1 MGKPLDPIPINQETG
16 YMLNQ
21 EFQKK
26 IIVRRI
32 SLLSPDLITQ
42 RHLPLYMHIFFKN
55 KRYIPYLIIHKVH
68 ISVSL
73 DQLIAIQKETQIYAL
88 NFNKK
93 NFVILSISVCYQIN
107 QDSTLHWQLIIPP
120 PIFCIHCVQGV
131 TNDYRYHEMYTLTV
145 ICELIFPGPCFC
157 VNISIN
163 LNLQTTYF
171 LVMFTRSFGFV
182 VAVSVS
188 FGFIGPSV

>member
-1 MGKPLDPIPINQETG
+1 MCHPLH
-16 YMLNQ
+16 L
-21 EFQKK
+21 
-26 IIVRRI
+26 
-32 SLLSPDLITQ
+32 SLLPNQ
-42 RHLPLYMHIFFKN
+42 PRQHLALA
-55 KRYIPYLIIHKVH
+55 IH
-68 ISVSL
+68 
-73 DQLIAIQKETQIYAL
+73 D
-88 NFNKK
+88 F
-93 NFVILSISVCYQIN
+93 
-107 QDSTLHWQLIIPP
+107 P

-188 FGFIGPSV
+188 FGFIGPSVWEFKSFWRFLLSFLYTCASYQGGYPLSMSYLSDSFFLHFSRSHEIVEL

>member
-1 MGKPLDPIPINQETG
+1 MCHPLH
-16 YMLNQ
+16 L
-21 EFQKK
+21 
-26 IIVRRI
+26 
-32 SLLSPDLITQ
+32 SLLPNQ
-42 RHLPLYMHIFFKN
+42 PRQHLAL
-55 KRYIPYLIIHKVH
+55 
-68 ISVSL
+68 
-73 DQLIAIQKETQIYAL
+73 AI
-88 NFNKK
+88 NDF
-93 NFVILSISVCYQIN
+93 
-107 QDSTLHWQLIIPP
+107 P

-188 FGFIGPSV
+188 FGFIGPSVLEFKSSCMHVHHTKGDTLSQCHISPILFSYTSLGVMKLWSYRYQKQFETH